1 MVSGPLLVG
10 YDGSEGSEGGARGCG
25 SRGSSPRTRR
35 SWPATGSR
43 SPRRRSGSR
52 LDIRELVQDP
62 SDINRRE
69 VALAAELADEGAWLA
84 QAAGLDA
91 EGRAVEIDGP
101 IAEAILSY
109 ADELD
114 ATAVVLGSR
123 SRSSIRSLL
132 LGSIATQVVQRA
144 TRPVSSRPHR
154 TSQADAAIN
163 SREKARKSKPG
174 STDRGRWGGVRRRRR
189 PWGRC
194 SDW

>member
-1 MVSGPLLVG
+1 MVSGPLLVC
-10 YDGSEGSEGGARGCG
+10 YDGSEGAKAALAAAAEVLAPHASVVACYWQPFAASAKRFG
-25 SRGSSPRTRR
+25 
-35 SWPATGSR
+35 
-43 SPRRRSGSR
+43 

-84 QAAGLDA
+84 RAAGLDA

-132 LGSIATQVVQRA
+132 LGSIATEVVQRA
-144 TRPVSSRPHR
+144 TRPVFLAPSPNL
-154 TSQADAAIN
+154 A
-163 SREKARKSKPG
+163 G
-174 STDRGRWGGVRRRRR
+174 RRRDQLARES
-189 PWGRC
+189 PEV
-194 SDW
+194 